1 MKVAGMTRNSLRF
14 FVSRRFSAVPTLPI
28 LRNDP
33 RSDHKETPMKSVSF
47 AGALLVATALTSAA
61 HGQAPAPTAAPVATE
76 AVRPIRASKIILVGD
91 STTQSGSGWGGRF
104 CSDHVVSF
112 VSCLNLARGGRS
124 TSNYRAEGSWDIAL
138 AEMSPPTPGGT
149 AAYVDTYV
157 LIQFGHNDQPG
168 KPGRST
174 DLATEFPQNLRRYV
188 AETRAKGA
196 IPVLV
201 TPLTRRQF
209 VDGKLQND
217 LEPWAQSIRAVAA
230 ETGAPLLDLNADS
243 AAAVQVLGAM
253 GSAQFAQFPPSPEVG
268 GALLTGTTIASSTGV
283 PQATPA
289 AAGASTTA
297 QANAAAEPMGTAKLS
312 FDYTHLGP
320 VGASFF
326 ATMVTQELAL
336 AVPALQR
343 NLIP

>member
-1 MKVAGMTRNSLRF
+1 MTSFSLSRALACGLIASGFLASVAVAQVAA
-14 FVSRRFSAVPTLPI
+14 VSP
-28 LRNDP
+28 
-33 RSDHKETPMKSVSF
+33 
-47 AGALLVATALTSAA
+47 G
-61 HGQAPAPTAAPVATE
+61 AAPE
-76 AVRPIRASKIILVGD
+76 AVRPVRASKIILIGD
-91 STTQSGSGWGGRF
+91 STTQGGSGWGGRF
-104 CSDHVVSF
+104 CSDHVVSL
-112 VSCLNLARGGRS
+112 VACLNLARGGRS

-138 AEMSPPTPGGT
+138 AEMSTS
-149 AAYVDTYV
+149 AYVETYV

-174 DLATEFPQNLRRYV
+174 DLATEFPANLRRYV
-188 AETRAKGA
+188 AEVRARGA

-209 VDGKLQND
+209 IDGKLQND
-217 LEPWAQSIRAVAA
+217 LEPWAASVRTVAA
-230 ETGAPLLDLNADS
+230 ETGTPLLDLNADS

-253 GSAQFAQFPPSPEVG
+253 GSAQFAQSPPSAEVG
-268 GALLTGTTIASSTGV
+268 GALLTGTTIASSTGL
-283 PQATPA
+283 P
-289 AAGASTTA
+289 AAGAATA
-297 QANAAAEPMGTAKLS
+297 AAPNAAAANASAEPMGTAKLA

-320 VGASFF
+320 VGAAFF